1 VSLGT
6 ERMSVWV
13 EGAGGVIEVILSNIE
28 EEEVGVVPLVYVP
41 LGCVVPVAVD
51 SVIKG
56 MRVKVRSR
64 FAFCISDC
72 RGRTPFSWTGGLI
85 ILVLEG

>member
-6 ERMSVWV
+6 ERISVWV
-13 EGAGGVIEVILSNIE
+13 EGAGGVMEVILSNIE
-28 EEEVGVVPLVYVP
+28 EDEVGVVPLVYVP

-51 SVIKG
+51 RVIRG
-56 MRVKVRSR
+56 MRVKLRSR
-64 FAFCISDC
+64 FAFCMSDC

-85 ILVLEG
+85 ILVREG